1 MNTRHQTNRAQ
12 NSFIHK
18 IIIPRMVR
26 NRSGIVSRSST
37 LCTFVS
43 RRAPSWAPDSSRRRP
58 SSRQLGRG
66 ARRATNV
73 FAGPSQKSYRFRNFQ
88 VASNYNSK
96 FTTRKTNLQTQHL
109 KHSFLLRLICTYKI
123 IKCYLREA
131 MLVWHTIPITSLY
144 SKHDQAIPGL
154 RLIFVPISK
163 QENGKRKTDTSQLTY
178 VVQLSP
184 LSKIFGIKSGT
195 GPKPKPNPTPKWSKK
210 LTLTLPPILTL
221 T

>member
-1 MNTRHQTNRAQ
+1 MNTRPQTNRAQ

-163 QENGKRKTDTSQLTY
+163 QENG
-178 VVQLSP
+178 
-184 LSKIFGIKSGT
+184 F
-195 GPKPKPNPTPKWSKK
+195 
-210 LTLTLPPILTL
+210 TLPLTRPPRYVSINICCTAFLCLKYLGSSRVPGPSQNL
-221 T
+221 TPPLNEAKN